1 MNRRM
6 VYLAFLERIRCHE
19 FAQNRV
25 RRRLTTTAPRGR
37 LTTAVPRALLTT
49 VVPRPRRMMV
59 AVRLPRERVT
69 TAVPRG
75 PLTTAVP
82 RAIAFASGASMVMI
96 PKNAVKPRAAST
108 DKRIVVSLVGFT
120 GSSLVRRPYLQ
131 SVRRFGRACFPQ
143 LERAFPK
150 HFWSFHR
157 TRSRMFAAGHIQ

>member
-1 MNRRM
+1 MNRGR
-6 VYLAFLERIRCHE
+6 VYLALLERIRGDE

-49 VVPRPRRMMV
+49 AVPRPRRMMI
-59 AVRLPRERVT
+59 AVRVQRERVT
-69 TAVPRG
+69 AAVPRG

-82 RAIAFASGASMVMI
+82 RAIAFASAASMVML

-120 GSSLVRRPYLQ
+120 GSSLVRRPYFQ
-131 SVRRFGRACFPQ
+131 SWRRFRAECFPQ
-143 LERAFPK
+143 L
-150 HFWSFHR
+150 
-157 TRSRMFAAGHIQ
+157 

>member
-25 RRRLTTTAPRGR
+25 RRRLTTTA
-37 LTTAVPRALLTT
+37 
-49 VVPRPRRMMV
+49 
-59 AVRLPRERVT
+59 
-69 TAVPRG
+69 PRG

-143 LERAFPK
+143 LERAFP
-150 HFWSFHR
+150 
-157 TRSRMFAAGHIQ
+157 